1 MLGKKKPVATVTA
14 QKLQRAAARGK
25 RVVRRRWLA
34 IGPRLLVSFLA
45 IILLTGVI
53 GLLAAQQLNALTTTT
68 TELTTHDLP
77 EVTTIGRLRTSLF
90 RQRDLEQ
97 RLVSAGETDVTGDL
111 AALTTTLD
119 EIAKQRATLQAF
131 EPPDPSGTA
140 SNDTTLVQQFI
151 DGLARSSSASKQI
164 QSLVASGRIAEAQAL
179 EQNQQAPFVQSL
191 LDATIQL
198 RSLEQ
203 GEAATEAAM
212 VQQQSSRATGLI
224 LALTLFS
231 IPLSILLA
239 VLITRSLTDPLS
251 ALLHATEA
259 ITAGDLEVEPQIA
272 RGDELGRLATAFDT
286 MRLNLRSTIATLA
299 VERQQTQ
306 AIIDASADG
315 VMLVDTQRTILQFN
329 PAAERLSGWQKSE
342 ALGRHCWEVLGCRGT
357 TPEEAEEHERLCPLT
372 LALQSNSEQAS
383 AEMRAYTR
391 DGEQR
396 WLAVSCAPVS
406 PSETGVEPQRLVV
419 GIHDISQLKAV
430 EQLKSDFVAMVSH
443 ELRAPLSTVTGSV
456 EMLGLLDPVSDHES
470 YHEVVGILQQQTRR
484 LRQVI
489 EEVLQLTRVDAGRLQ
504 VHLQPVPIAE
514 FLNSAMENT
523 RLAWI
528 GDDRALSLHTPQ
540 VDPLVWAD
548 RALLEIVVRNL
559 LDNARKYSPP
569 GGSIEVQ
576 VDLAPTGDRVLV
588 RVDDQ
593 GAGIPPEQLQRIFGP
608 FSRGAHSSHN
618 WTRGYGL
625 GLYIARELLRA
636 HNGEIWAENRKE
648 GGASFVFSLF
658 MVADNSSEEASA
670 EEEKISV

>member
-1 MLGKKKPVATVTA
+1 MFGKKKPVATVTA
-14 QKLQRAAARGK
+14 QKLQQAAAHGK
-25 RVVRRRWLA
+25 RVVRRRWLS

-53 GLLAAQQLNALTTTT
+53 GLLAAQQLSALTTTT

-77 EVTTIGRLRTSLF
+77 EVTIIGRLRTSLF

-119 EIAKQRATLQAF
+119 EIATQRATLQAF

-164 QSLVASGRIAEAQAL
+164 QSLVASGKIAEAQAL

-191 LDATIQL
+191 LDATVQL
-198 RSLEQ
+198 RTLEQ
-203 GEAATEAAM
+203 GEAATEAAT

-272 RGDELGRLATAFDT
+272 RGDELGRLATAFNT

-315 VMLVDTQRTILQFN
+315 VMLVDAQRTILQFN

-357 TPEEAEEHERLCPLT
+357 RPEEAEEHERLCPLT
-372 LALQSNSEQAS
+372 LAL
-383 AEMRAYTR
+383 
-391 DGEQR
+391 
-396 WLAVSCAPVS
+396 
-406 PSETGVEPQRLVV
+406 
-419 GIHDISQLKAV
+419 
-430 EQLKSDFVAMVSH
+430 
-443 ELRAPLSTVTGSV
+443 
-456 EMLGLLDPVSDHES
+456 
-470 YHEVVGILQQQTRR
+470 
-484 LRQVI
+484 
-489 EEVLQLTRVDAGRLQ
+489 
-504 VHLQPVPIAE
+504 
-514 FLNSAMENT
+514 
-523 RLAWI
+523 
-528 GDDRALSLHTPQ
+528 
-540 VDPLVWAD
+540 
-548 RALLEIVVRNL
+548 
-559 LDNARKYSPP
+559 
-569 GGSIEVQ
+569 
-576 VDLAPTGDRVLV
+576 
-588 RVDDQ
+588 
-593 GAGIPPEQLQRIFGP
+593 
-608 FSRGAHSSHN
+608 
-618 WTRGYGL
+618 
-625 GLYIARELLRA
+625 
-636 HNGEIWAENRKE
+636 
-648 GGASFVFSLF
+648 
-658 MVADNSSEEASA
+658 
-670 EEEKISV
+670 